1 MCRYLPPEITPR
13 NGTTKLQ
20 RRLFFL
26 PGVGGDPN
34 FWRGLGDLLPGNW
47 NKTYFGWP
55 GLGNN
60 PPDPGITSYDDL
72 IAMVESRLLET
83 SEPTDLLAQSMGG
96 AVALT
101 LALRHPNRVRRLVL
115 TVTAGGMD
123 IAPLGAT
130 DWRPEYRSEFPHVA
144 DWVISERPD
153 VSARFTEIRHPAL
166 LIWGDSDP
174 ISPLAVGK
182 HLADNL
188 PDASLHVLPGGE
200 HDLVRARPRE
210 IAGLIEQH
218 LM

>member
-1 MCRYLPPEITPR
+1 M
-13 NGTTKLQ
+13 Q

-34 FWRGLGDLLPGNW
+34 FWRGLGDLLPEAW
-47 NKTYFGWP
+47 SKTYFGWP
-55 GLGNN
+55 GLGSN
-60 PPDPGITSYDDL
+60 PAHPDIQSYEGL
-72 IAMVESRLLET
+72 IGMVETRLLET
-83 SEPTDLLAQSMGG
+83 SEPVDVLAQSMGG
-96 AVALT
+96 AIAMM
-101 LALRHPNRVRRLVL
+101 LALRHPERVRRLVL